1 MQEHDAEDEQ
11 SVPHIGLIRLLQLGT
26 LAGCLLIFCGLLVPF
41 FWRTGSVPYGARY
54 LIQGGIALFILLP
67 SARVALLFC
76 LYFQAND
83 IRMAAI
89 SAAVLI
95 ILGASLCF
103 AF

>member
-1 MQEHDAEDEQ
+1 MQDDYAKEMPPDQ
-11 SVPHIGLIRLLQLGT
+11 YVGLIRLLQLGT
-26 LAGCLLIFCGLLVPF
+26 LVGFLLILSGLLMPSI
-41 FWRTGSVPYGARY
+41 WTTDPYPSVARR
-54 LIQGGIALFILLP
+54 LIQGGVALFILLP

-76 LYFQAND
+76 LYFQAGD
-83 IRMAAI
+83 MRMAAV